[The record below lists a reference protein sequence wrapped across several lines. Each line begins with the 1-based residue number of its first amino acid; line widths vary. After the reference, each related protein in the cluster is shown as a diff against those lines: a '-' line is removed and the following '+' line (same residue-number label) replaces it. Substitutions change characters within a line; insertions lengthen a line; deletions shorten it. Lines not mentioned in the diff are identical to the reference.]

1 MNKENNKEK
10 IKKQLY
16 NAFRELKLASG
27 AGEAEANTEAAAEVN
42 DIVGHLDINNPKD
55 IEELDKIE
63 ADLPEILSDIK
74 VLLNTITPEQP
85 EAELDESLSN
95 ETEKQS
101 PKLWGALI
109 VIVILA
115 IVALVWKLMSS
126 Q

>member
-1 MNKENNKEK
+1 MNKENDKEQ
-10 IKKQLY
+10 IKKQLH
-16 NAFRELKLASG
+16 NAFKELRLASG
-27 AGEAEANTEAAAEVN
+27 ANEIEAEAEAAAEVN

-55 IEELDKIE
+55 IEELDKIK